1 MPTITCPE
9 CAEEHNINDATWAK
23 IAGKS
28 VKCRGCGQS
37 FTARA
42 ESVPPPITRQPLA
55 AMIDTSEV
63 AQSIASHA
71 KPVHPMPNREGLQ
84 RLVDGLNT
92 RIRLAPVLGVLV
104 LLLGVGIRVAGD
116 PLSEI
121 YEQATTVIGTGFVL
135 MVLGFLVGEWLRR
148 QKELL
153 EIQMNM
159 ERLLVAIANNTTP
172 RN

>member
-9 CAEEHNINDATWAK
+9 CSEEHTINDATWAK
-23 IAGKS
+23 VAGKS

-37 FTARA
+37 FTAKVDA
-42 ESVPPPITRQPLA
+42 VPPPVPRPPIA
-55 AMIDTSEV
+55 ALVDTSEV
-63 AQSIASHA
+63 TQTFVRNARPAHE
-71 KPVHPMPNREGLQ
+71 MPNREGLQ
-84 RLVDGLNT
+84 RLVDGLQF

-104 LLLGVGIRVAGD
+104 LLLGLGIRFAGD

-121 YEQATTVIGTGFVL
+121 YEQAPTVIGTGFVL
-135 MVLGFLVGEWLRR
+135 IVLGILVGEWMRR

-172 RN
+172 KN